1 MKSITIFIPD
11 SFSADLQEEI
21 MDVTENTIFDD
32 IMILFDS
39 STDNLLTFKCDEST
53 KDIVNQYFQDFTF
66 SFV

>member
-11 SFSADLQEEI
+11 SFSAYLQEEI
-21 MDVTENTIFDD
+21 MDVTENTIFDY
-32 IMILFDS
+32 IMISFES

-53 KDIVNQYFQDFTF
+53 KYIINQYFQDFTF

>member
-32 IMILFDS
+32 IMISFDS